1 MEVNIL
7 NQKSNDD
14 NDKTNDKYLFD
25 DETEFLLGDYDPS
38 SSIDDLEELS
48 NDKIEHEGVK
58 VMLHICFI
66 NFWLIMHNIIDLET
80 KLKKKKKI
88 KSLIL
93 YIIYFLIII

>member
-25 DETEFLLGDYDPS
+25 DETEFLLDDYDPS

-48 NDKIEHEGVK
+48 NDKIEYEGVK

-66 NFWLIMHNIIDLET
+66 NFWLIMHNIDLET
-80 KLKKKKKI
+80 KLKKKKN
-88 KSLIL
+88 
-93 YIIYFLIII
+93 